1 MEDLYLLLGVRPT
14 ATQGEILAAF
24 EEKKVEQQIIMKGA
38 AGTALEEKAA
48 VKLQLLF
55 KAKKILT
62 DASARAAYDAQ
73 YGYGAPAPKQPVGFA
88 MPTPEPAYSAPVQHA
103 APVAQ
108 AAPVSY
114 AGANAGYVPQPQ
126 TVAPAYAANQPVYAA
141 PASQAPAYS
150 APAMPA
156 TSSLPALGQA
166 PFMPK
171 ARPNIPAKPL
181 WIAVDPK
188 KAGADKRILLYPK
201 MANRHGLIAGAT
213 GTGKTV
219 TLKVLAE
226 HFSDIG
232 VPVFLADIKGDVW
245 SMCNP
250 GSMNAGLEKRIR
262 TKLTLEPTP
271 EVFEGKGYPMR
282 FWDVYGK
289 KGHPVRT
296 TISAMGPELL
306 ARLLELNETQ
316 TGVLNIVFRY
326 ADDNG
331 LLILDMKDLRTMIKY
346 CAEHAEE
353 LQNSYGNVSSQSV
366 GAIQRALL
374 RLEDA
379 GGNIFFGEP
388 ALDLNDWF
396 TYDASGRGTIN
407 LLHCA
412 ELFQH
417 PVLYSTFLLWMLSGL
432 YDMLPEKGDA
442 DKPEIVFFFDE
453 AHLIF
458 KDAPKSLLDKV
469 EQIVRLI
476 RSKGVGVYFISQLPA
491 DIPNSVLSQLGN
503 KVQHALRAYTPKDQL
518 ALKSAAKSFRANPG
532 INTETALS
540 ELGTGEA
547 LVSFMGEDGKPSMVE
562 RGYIMPPNSTLDVLD
577 ESIRQGLIV
586 QDAFYNQKYKNMF
599 DRESAYE
606 MLQYKMDEAKQA
618 EIAAA
623 EEKARQKEEAERAK
637 LEAQRQR
644 QELAAKREEE
654 RQADREEK
662 RRLAEEERERKAAER
677 EEAKRLKEEE
687 REYKR
692 QQAEE
697 EREYKRKMA
706 EEERA
711 RKEAEREEARRL
723 KEEEREYK
731 RQQAEEEREYK
742 RKMAEEAKA
751 AKQREALMRQAVSV
765 AKSSSVQRGI
775 FGMLKKLF

>member
-1 MEDLYLLLGVRPT
+1 MENFYDILGIDMD
-14 ATQGEILAAF
+14 AD
-24 EEKKVEQQIIMKGA
+24 
-38 AGTALEEKAA
+38 LEEIQDAREYKKKTLQKKMTKAEGNDA
-48 VKLQLLF
+48 EQEKIAAELQKLF
-55 KAKKILT
+55 KAFKTLS
-62 DASARAAYDAQ
+62 DPAARAAYDAELK
-73 YGYGAPAPKQPVGFA
+73 GG
-88 MPTPEPAYSAPVQHA
+88 
-103 APVAQ
+103 
-108 AAPVSY
+108 
-114 AGANAGYVPQPQ
+114 
-126 TVAPAYAANQPVYAA
+126 APAYAVPPQAA
-141 PASQAPAYS
+141 PAPQPAYVAPAR
-150 APAMPA
+150 AMEMG
-156 TSSLPALGQA
+156 LPALGQA
-166 PFMPK
+166 PYMPK
-171 ARPNIPAKPL
+171 QRKPIDAKPL
-181 WIAVDPK
+181 WIAVDPTQPDLESK
-188 KAGADKRILLYPK
+188 KILLYPK

-245 SMCNP
+245 TMCHP

-262 TKLTLEPTP
+262 NKLTLEPSP
-271 EVFEGKGYPMR
+271 EVCDPKGYPMR

-316 TGVLNIVFRY
+316 AGVLNIVFRY

-331 LLILDMKDLRTMIKY
+331 LPILDMKDLRTMVTY
-346 CAEHAEE
+346 CADHAAD
-353 LQNSYGNVSSQSV
+353 LQNIYGNVSSASV
-366 GAIQRALL
+366 GAIQRSLL

-396 TYDASGRGTIN
+396 QYDQEGRGVIN

-412 ELFQH
+412 ELFQR
-417 PVLYSTFLLWMLSGL
+417 PILYSTFLLWMLSGL

-503 KVQHALRAYTPKDQL
+503 KVQHALRAYTPKEQL
-518 ALKSAAKSFRANPG
+518 ALKSAAQSFRANPK
-532 INTETALS
+532 INAEKALS

-547 LVSFMGEDGKPSMVE
+547 LVSFMGEDGKPSMVQ
-562 RGYIMPPNSTLDVLD
+562 RGFIMPPNSTMDVID
-577 ESIRQGLIV
+577 ESLRFQLLRV
-586 QDAFYNQKYKNMF
+586 DAYFAAKYQNVF

-606 MLQYKMDEAKQA
+606 MLQVKIDEAKQKELEA
-618 EIAAA
+618 QL
-623 EEKARQKEEAERAK
+623 EKERQKQEAEQAK
-637 LEAQRQR
+637 LEAARAREERAAQRERER
-644 QELAAKREEE
+644 QEDREARAAEREEAKRIKEEE
-654 RQADREEK
+654 REYK
-662 RRLAEEERERKAAER
+662 RKLAEEERERKAAER
-677 EEAKRLKEEE
+677 EEAKRLREEE

-692 QQAEE
+692 QI
-697 EREYKRKMA
+697 
-706 EEERA
+706 
-711 RKEAEREEARRL
+711 
-723 KEEEREYK
+723 
-731 RQQAEEEREYK
+731 AEEEREYK
-742 RKMAEEAKA
+742 RKMAEEARAQKE
-751 AKQREALMRQAVSV
+751 REAMIRQAASL